1 MEIVVEAC
9 GLEKRF
15 GAFSAV
21 DRLDLVVERGDVF
34 GFLGPNGA
42 GKSTTIRMMLGL
54 IKPSNGSVRVLGNDT
69 WRNRTRALLKVG
81 ALVESPGL
89 YKNLTARQNIRVLSE
104 MTGGINRQEIDKAL
118 EQTGLLDRSDDR
130 VRSFSH
136 GMKQRLGIAQ
146 AIVGSPELVI
156 LDEPTNGLDPQGM
169 KEVRE
174 LIKKL
179 SKDYGM
185 TIFLSSHLLH
195 EVEQVCTKVAVIHKG
210 KKVASGSVPELLSGK
225 GRLRITVNKPSEAA
239 AVVDGSGFAKVDE
252 VGPGW
257 IVVGVQD
264 GCASEIN
271 RRLVTAGFDVSAVIP
286 VSTSLEEFYFS
297 LMGACDVEADQA

>member
-15 GAFSAV
+15 GTFPAV
-21 DRLDLVVERGDVF
+21 DRLDLVVEHGDVF

-54 IKPSNGSVRVLGNDT
+54 IKPSNGSVRVLGHDA
-69 WRNRTRALLKVG
+69 WGNRTRALKKVG

-89 YKNLTARQNIRVLSE
+89 YKHLTARQNIRVLSE
-104 MTGGINRQEIDKAL
+104 MTGGINSREIDKVL
-118 EQTGLLDRSDDR
+118 EQTGLLDRSDYK
-130 VRSFSH
+130 VRSFSQ

-174 LIKKL
+174 LIKSL

-185 TIFLSSHLLH
+185 TVFLSSHLLH

-210 KKVASGSVPELLSGK
+210 KKVASGNVSELLSGK
-225 GRLRITVNKPSEAA
+225 GRLKITVDKPSEAA
-239 AVVDGSGFAKVDE
+239 ALVDGLGFAKVDE

-257 IVVGVQD
+257 IAADVQD
-264 GCASEIN
+264 GCASELN
-271 RRLVTAGFDVSAVIP
+271 RQLVTAGFAVSAVVP
-286 VSTSLEEFYFS
+286 MNTSLEEFYFS
-297 LMGACDVEADQA
+297 LMGTCDVEADQT